1 MKILIAGYGKVGAA
15 LTRQLSAEGHD
26 LTIIDS
32 NKQKLDNGQEL
43 YDVMAVNGN
52 CATMNVLLHA
62 GVKDADLLI
71 AATNADEMNL
81 LCCLTAHGIN
91 PNLRTIAR
99 IRNPEYGE
107 QIYMM
112 KENFALSLLVNPERQ
127 AATEIERL
135 LKFPGFL
142 KREAFAH
149 GRVEIAELRVD
160 AESALCDIKLSQLVS
175 VIKCRALICMVLRN
189 GEAFAPDGNF
199 VMRAGDRLF
208 VLASTNDLALM
219 LKNIGTASHRVK
231 NVLIVGGGK
240 ISYYLA
246 QRLIKSGMKIQIIEK
261 DPEICVQL
269 ASLLPNVNVV
279 QGDASDFNMLD
290 SERLGPDDA
299 LVTMTGLDELNMIL
313 SLYGRSRGVGQII
326 TKLGRTESSDVV
338 DSLALGSVIRPKDL
352 CSNTILSFVR
362 GMSNQTGAAVAV
374 HKIADGKAEAIEFCV
389 DENTLH
395 CGEPLKNIRLR
406 NNTLIACILHGSTV
420 IIPNGD
426 SMFVKGDTVIV
437 VTGDSAVIGR
447 LNDIFE

>member
-32 NKQKLDNGQEL
+32 SKKKLESGQEL

-52 CATMNVLLHA
+52 CATMNVLVHA

-99 IRNPEYGE
+99 IRNPEYSE

-112 KENFALSLLVNPERQ
+112 KDNFALSLLVNPERQ
-127 AATEIERL
+127 AAMEIERL

-149 GRVEIAELRVD
+149 GRVEIVELRVT
-160 AESALCDIKLSQLVS
+160 EGSKLCDIKLSQLGS

-189 GEAFAPDGNF
+189 GVAFAPDGNF
-199 VMRAGDRLF
+199 VLREGDRLF
-208 VLASTNDLALM
+208 VTASTNDLAQL
-219 LKNIGTASHRVK
+219 LKNIGAVTNRVK
-231 NVLIVGGGK
+231 RVLIAGGGK

-246 QRLIKSGMKIQIIEK
+246 QRLNKSGMSVQIIERDNSK
-261 DPEICVQL
+261 CIEL
-269 ASLLPNVNVV
+269 ASKLPNASIVH
-279 QGDASDFNMLD
+279 GDASDLNMLD

-313 SLYGRSRGVGQII
+313 SIYGRSRGVGQII
-326 TKLGRTESSDVV
+326 TKLGRSETSDIV
-338 DSLALGSVIRPKDL
+338 DTLPLGSVISPKDL

-374 HKIADGKAEAIEFCV
+374 HKIADGKVEAAEFYV
-389 DENTLH
+389 DEATHH
-395 CGEPLKNIRLR
+395 CGEPLKSIELR
-406 NNTLIACILHGSTV
+406 KNVLIACILHGSTV
-420 IIPNGD
+420 TIPNGD
-426 SMFVKGDTVIV
+426 SCFVEGDTVIV
-437 VTGDSAVIGR
+437 VSGDNTVIGK